1 MFSRK
6 RPLFEKE
13 ESKSKHRRRRL
24 PPLRKQKPTIE
35 KGVPSTEVSVNNL
48 NVNFDIEDDDN
59 LSVNNLDVNFDVD
72 DDDNLSVNNLDVNFD
87 VDEDDSDEDF
97 IPHDDEGVENDDVE
111 IVAACRAAFFAGGLF
126 DHLTSIV
133 GKKKSS
139 VESKIIISRISKLL
153 AWILK
158 IPRQGADGSVQLIES
173 NVFNWLEKVISEPSL
188 LIDYCNTR

>member
-48 NVNFDIEDDDN
+48 
-59 LSVNNLDVNFDVD
+59 DVNFDVD
-72 DDDNLSVNNLDVNFD
+72 D
-87 VDEDDSDEDF
+87 DDSDEDF

-153 AWILK
+153 AWIWK

-173 NVFNWLEKVISEPSL
+173 NVFNWFEKVISEPSL
-188 LIDYCNTR
+188 LIVYCNTR